1 MKNEEANAK
10 TNDEFVLINH
20 NAETRRRTV
29 SKRAGRTI
37 EPKSQRRR
45 WESRPCTTGKGKKEK
60 RGKRQ

>member
-10 TNDEFVLINH
+10 ANDELVLINH

-29 SKRAGRTI
+29 SKRAHRTI